1 MRSKSIA
8 LQIAA
13 FFISSLLL
21 IASGTTGTELKVMTS
36 GGFTAAYRELV
47 PEFERKT
54 GHKIV
59 TAYGASMG
67 NATDSI
73 PNRLQRGEAADLVIL
88 SSPALAELVKQGKVV
103 PGSRVDLA
111 ESIIGMAV
119 RAGAAKPDISTV
131 EALKRTLVSA
141 NSIAY
146 SDSASGVYL
155 STELFPRLGIA
166 DKIRSKCKRIESEM
180 VGTVIARGDAEI
192 GFQQM
197 SELLPISGIDVV
209 GPLPAAVQRVTV
221 FSGGVTVGAHQPGI
235 ALQLLRFFTSPE
247 AAGAIGRSGLRPMCY
262 PLPCSPEPEH
272 LNPNSQSQSGREPL
286 PSISPRK
293 KLAKSLRIGP
303 ANPCSSVLPS
313 AKEIFG
319 MLTGSERSEMRR
331 MVAGFAALTEQS
343 VFLEYSVD
351 SAG

>member
-8 LQIAA
+8 FEVAA
-13 FFISSLLL
+13 LFISSLLL
-21 IASGTTGTELKVMTS
+21 IASGTRGTELQVMTS

-166 DKIRSKCKRIESEM
+166 DQVRSKCKRIESEM

-221 FSGGVTVGAHQPGI
+221 FSGGVTVGARQPGI
-235 ALQLLRFFTSPE
+235 AVQLLRFFASPE
-247 AAGAIGRSGLRPMCY
+247 AAGAIGRSGLRPMN
-262 PLPCSPEPEH
+262 PEK
-272 LNPNSQSQSGREPL
+272 SSDGR
-286 PSISPRK
+286 
-293 KLAKSLRIGP
+293 
-303 ANPCSSVLPS
+303 
-313 AKEIFG
+313 
-319 MLTGSERSEMRR
+319 
-331 MVAGFAALTEQS
+331 
-343 VFLEYSVD
+343 
-351 SAG
+351 